1 MKEFGIFLI
10 AFLLFTISIILS
22 VDSKELRATYSEE
35 PITNTYIESV
45 DSIEYHIF
53 VTEYKYDT
61 HVSIIKGSKKI

>member
-1 MKEFGIFLI
+1 MKEFCTFLI
-10 AFLLFTISIILS
+10 AFFLLTISIILS
-22 VDSKELRATYSEE
+22 VDSKELRSTYSEE

-61 HVSIIKGSKKI
+61 HVNVVKR

>member
-1 MKEFGIFLI
+1 MHIFNSF
-10 AFLLFTISIILS
+10 FLLTISIILS
-22 VDSKELRATYSEE
+22 VDSKELRSTYSKE

-61 HVSIIKGSKKI
+61 HVNVVKR